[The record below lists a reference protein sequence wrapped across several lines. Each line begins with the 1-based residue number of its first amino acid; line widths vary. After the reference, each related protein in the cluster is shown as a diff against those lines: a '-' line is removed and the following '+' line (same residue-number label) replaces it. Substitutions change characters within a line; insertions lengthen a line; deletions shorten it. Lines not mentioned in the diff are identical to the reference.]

1 MTKLFT
7 KEHDFKSSLSGF
19 LLCFTH
25 VQQHLDYFNIEIMQG
40 YALGLD
46 VVALMSLQQHRF
58 LLDNSKTYAPIYKSI
73 PMQL

>member
-1 MTKLFT
+1 M
-7 KEHDFKSSLSGF
+7 
-19 LLCFTH
+19 LCFTL

-46 VVALMSLQQHRF
+46 IVALMSLQQHRF

>member
-1 MTKLFT
+1 
-7 KEHDFKSSLSGF
+7 
-19 LLCFTH
+19 
-25 VQQHLDYFNIEIMQG
+25 MQG

-46 VVALMSLQQHRF
+46 VVAFMSLQQHRF